1 MKKLINSSLL
11 LALMGLAGISWEDH
25 PDTRDF
31 READRHFKD
40 MQDKTGASRHD
51 RATVSP
57 ENDRHDGDRSRDGS
71 GQNEGTYGP
80 PDRDK

>member
-1 MKKLINSSLL
+1 MKKIFNTFFII
-11 LALMGLAGISWEDH
+11 LMGVAGISWEDH
-25 PDTRDF
+25 PDNKDF

-40 MQDKTGASRHD
+40 MQDKTGASRYD
-51 RATVSP
+51 RATVIP
-57 ENDRHDGDRSRDGS
+57 ENDRHNGDRSRDGS